1 MTELGEP
8 KRPLLIVDA
17 ANVVGSVPDGWWRD
31 RAGATERLRDAIAP
45 LSEQGLADWP
55 QPPPLEVVLVVEG
68 RAKGVTGSPTVRV
81 VAASGSGD
89 DTMVDL
95 VRTEGAD
102 RPCAVVTADRE
113 LRGRV
118 LALGADVLGPRTVRR
133 DSPRADRG

>member
-1 MTELGEP
+1 MTGVGEP

-45 LSEQGLADWP
+45 LSAAGLSEWP
-55 QPPPLEVVLVVEG
+55 QQPPLDVVLVVEG
-68 RAKGVTGSPTVRV
+68 RAKGVTGSDTVRV

-118 LALGADVLGPRTVRR
+118 HALGADVLGPRTVRP
-133 DSPRADRG
+133 SH

>member
-1 MTELGEP
+1 MNQVRRP
-8 KRPLLIVDA
+8 SRPLLIVDA

-45 LSEQGLADWP
+45 LAEAGLPEWP
-55 QPPPLEVVLVVEG
+55 QDPPLEVVLVVEG
-68 RAKGVTGSPTVRV
+68 QAKGVTGSATVRV
-81 VAASGSGD
+81 VPAAGSGD

-95 VRTEGAD
+95 VRTEGSD

-118 LALGADVLGPRTVRR
+118 HALGADVLGPRTVR
-133 DSPRADRG
+133 PGH

>member
-1 MTELGEP
+1 MSELVEP
-8 KRPLLIVDA
+8 KPPLLIVDA

-31 RAGATERLRDAIAP
+31 RAAATERLRDAIAP
-45 LSEQGLADWP
+45 LAAEGLPEWP
-55 QPPPLEVVLVVEG
+55 QDPPLDVVLVVEG
-68 RAKGVTGSPTVRV
+68 RAKGVPSSATVRV
-81 VAASGSGD
+81 VAAAGSGD

-118 LALGADVLGPRTVRR
+118 HALGADVLGPRSVRPGR
-133 DSPRADRG
+133 

>member
-1 MTELGEP
+1 MIGPGEP
-8 KRPLLIVDA
+8 RRPFLIVDA

-45 LSEQGLADWP
+45 LSADGLPEWP
-55 QPPPLEVVLVVEG
+55 QDPPLDVVLVVEG
-68 RAKGVTGSPTVRV
+68 RAKGVTGSDTVRV
-81 VAASGSGD
+81 VAAAGSGD

-118 LALGADVLGPRTVRR
+118 LALGADVLGPRTVRPGR
-133 DSPRADRG
+133 

>member
-1 MTELGEP
+1 MNQVRRP
-8 KRPLLIVDA
+8 SRPLLIVDA

-45 LSEQGLADWP
+45 FAEAGLPEWP
-55 QPPPLEVVLVVEG
+55 QDPPLEVVLVVEG
-68 RAKGVTGSPTVRV
+68 QAKGVTGSATVRV
-81 VAASGSGD
+81 VPAAGSGD

-95 VRTEGAD
+95 VRTEGSD

-118 LALGADVLGPRTVRR
+118 HALGADVLGPRTVR
-133 DSPRADRG
+133 PGH

>member
-1 MTELGEP
+1 LHPVTGLGEP
-8 KRPLLIVDA
+8 NKPLLIVDA

-45 LSEQGLADWP
+45 LAEQGLPDWS

-68 RAKGVTGSPTVRV
+68 RAKGVTGSATVRV

-118 LALGADVLGPRTVRR
+118 YALGADVLGPRAVRP
-133 DSPRADRG
+133 DQ